1 MMRENEQMNAR
12 EKEGMN
18 AREMEMCT
26 NILIHQH
33 ERPTQMR
40 KHAETKVN
48 KGKMT
53 WLLEENAGCE
63 SHREMCD
70 KCFERYLLY

>member
-18 AREMEMCT
+18 AREMETCT
-26 NILIHQH
+26 NLIHQH

-48 KGKMT
+48 KGK
-53 WLLEENAGCE
+53 NDHGG
-63 SHREMCD
+63 RP
-70 KCFERYLLY
+70 RII